1 LSSPFFLFRF
11 HGLLPTGA
19 YSDPFAPLGGKEEG
33 LMTLIRF
40 FSTGLLSVLIFIGM
54 TYSMPAEAKNC
65 QDTKIVVEGNKAF
78 AFGLYEK
85 LKEVEGNLF
94 FSPYSISTA
103 LAMTYAGARGNT
115 EKQMGTALHFT
126 LDQKRFHPEFA
137 CLEAQLKAIQEKGDI
152 ELNIANALWAQE
164 DYVFLREFLD
174 LIQSN
179 YGAVLNHVD
188 FKRACEA
195 ARKKINAWVEQKTKD
210 KIKDLIKPDVLN
222 ALTRLV
228 LTNAI
233 YFKGRWESQ
242 FKKSCTK
249 ESPFWLSIDK
259 SVEIPMMTQKRQF
272 RYMESDS
279 LQILELPYVGEEL
292 AMIVLLPRKIDGLA
306 PLEADLSVENLN
318 MWIGHLRKREV
329 SVFLPKFKMTSQ
341 FRLSETLASMGMPD
355 AFKGNADFSGIDGTK
370 DLFISAVIHKAF
382 VDVTEEGTEAAAAT
396 AAIISLTSAPSAPP
410 PTFRADHPFVFLIR
424 DNRSGSILF
433 VGRVINPN

>member
-1 LSSPFFLFRF
+1 
-11 HGLLPTGA
+11 
-19 YSDPFAPLGGKEEG
+19 
-33 LMTLIRF
+33 MTMIRL
-40 FSTGLLSVLIFIGM
+40 FSTGLLSVLTFIGL

-65 QDTKIVVEGNKAF
+65 QNTKIVVEGNKAF
-78 AFGLYEK
+78 AFDLYEK

-126 LDQKRFHPEFA
+126 LDQKRFHPAFA
-137 CLEAQLKAIQEKGDI
+137 CLEAQLKAVQEKGDI

-179 YGAVLNHVD
+179 YGTVLNNVD

-195 ARKKINAWVEQKTKD
+195 ARKQINTWVEQKTKD
-210 KIKDLIKPDVLN
+210 KIKDLIKPGVLN

-242 FKKSCTK
+242 FKKSRTK

-259 SVEIPMMTQKRQF
+259 SVEVPMMTQKRQF

-279 LQILELPYVGEEL
+279 LQILELPYVGDDL
-292 AMIVLLPRKIDGLA
+292 AMIVLLPRKVDGLA
-306 PLEADLSVENLN
+306 QLEADLSVENLN

-355 AFKGNADFSGIDGTK
+355 AFGRNADFSGIDGTK

-382 VDVTEEGTEAAAAT
+382 VDVNEEGTEAAAAT
-396 AAIISLTSAPSAPP
+396 AAVISLTSAPSTPP

-433 VGRVINPN
+433 LGRIINPN

>member
-1 LSSPFFLFRF
+1 
-11 HGLLPTGA
+11 
-19 YSDPFAPLGGKEEG
+19 
-33 LMTLIRF
+33 MTMIRL
-40 FSTGLLSVLIFIGM
+40 FSTGLLSILAFIGL
-54 TYSMPAEAKNC
+54 TYSMPVEAKNC
-65 QDTKIVVEGNKAF
+65 QDAKIVVEGNKAF

-126 LDQKRFHPEFA
+126 LDQKRFHPAFA
-137 CLEAQLKAIQEKGDI
+137 CLEAQLKAVQEKGDI

-179 YGAVLNHVD
+179 YGTVLNHVD

-210 KIKDLIKPDVLN
+210 KIKDLIKPGVLN

-242 FKKSCTK
+242 FKKSRTK

-259 SVEIPMMTQKRQF
+259 SVEVPMMTQKRQF

-279 LQILELPYVGEEL
+279 LQILELPYVGDDL
-292 AMIVLLPRKIDGLA
+292 AMIVLLPRKVDGLA
-306 PLEADLSVENLN
+306 QLEADLSVENLN
-318 MWIGHLRKREV
+318 MWMGHLRKREV
-329 SVFLPKFKMTSQ
+329 SVFLPKFKTTSQ

-355 AFKGNADFSGIDGTK
+355 AFGGNADFSGIDGTK

-382 VDVTEEGTEAAAAT
+382 VDVNEEGTEAAAAT
-396 AAIISLTSAPSAPP
+396 AAVISLTSAPSTPP
-410 PTFRADHPFVFLIR
+410 PTFRADHPFVFLIH
-424 DNRSGSILF
+424 DNHSGSILF
-433 VGRVINPN
+433 VGRIVNPN

>member
-1 LSSPFFLFRF
+1 
-11 HGLLPTGA
+11 
-19 YSDPFAPLGGKEEG
+19 
-33 LMTLIRF
+33 MTMIRF
-40 FSTGLLSVLIFIGM
+40 FSTGLLSILAFIGL
-54 TYSMPAEAKNC
+54 TYSMPAEANNRE
-65 QDTKIVVEGNKAF
+65 DTKIVVEGNKAF

-126 LDQKRFHPEFA
+126 LDQKQFHPAFA
-137 CLEAQLKAIQEKGDI
+137 CLEAQLKAVQEKGDI
-152 ELNIANALWAQE
+152 EVNIANALWAQE
-164 DYVFLREFLD
+164 DYVFLKEFLD
-174 LIQSN
+174 LIHSN
-179 YGAVLNHVD
+179 YGTVLNHVD
-188 FKRACEA
+188 FEMACEE

-210 KIKDLIKPDVLN
+210 KIKDLIKPGVLN
-222 ALTRLV
+222 SLTRLV

-242 FKKSCTK
+242 FKKSRTK

-259 SVEIPMMTQKRQF
+259 SVEVPMMTQKRQF
-272 RYMESDS
+272 KYMESES
-279 LQILELPYVGEEL
+279 VQILELPYVGDDL

-306 PLEADLSVENLN
+306 QLEADLSVENLN
-318 MWIGHLRKREV
+318 MWIDHLRKKEV

-355 AFKGNADFSGIDGTK
+355 AFGGNADFSGIDGTK

-382 VDVTEEGTEAAAAT
+382 VDVNEEGTEAAAAT
-396 AAIISLTSAPSAPP
+396 AAVISLTSAPSTPP

-433 VGRVINPN
+433 VGRIVNPN

>member
-1 LSSPFFLFRF
+1 
-11 HGLLPTGA
+11 
-19 YSDPFAPLGGKEEG
+19 
-33 LMTLIRF
+33 MIRL
-40 FSTGLLSVLIFIGM
+40 FSTGLLSVLAFIGL
-54 TYSMPAEAKNC
+54 TYSMPAEANNC

-78 AFGLYEK
+78 AFDLYEK

-94 FSPYSISTA
+94 FSPYSISTV

-126 LDQKRFHPEFA
+126 LDQKRFHPAFA
-137 CLEAQLKAIQEKGDI
+137 CLEAQLKAVQAKGDI
-152 ELNIANALWAQE
+152 ELNIANALGAQE

-179 YGAVLNHVD
+179 YGTAVNNVD

-210 KIKDLIKPDVLN
+210 KIKDLIKPGVLN
-222 ALTRLV
+222 SLTRLV

-242 FKKSCTK
+242 FNKDRTK
-249 ESPFWLSIDK
+249 ENPFWLSVDK
-259 SVEIPMMTQKRQF
+259 SVEVPMMTQKRQF

-279 LQILELPYVGEEL
+279 LQILELPYVGDDL
-292 AMIVLLPRKIDGLA
+292 AMIVLLPRKVDGLSQ
-306 PLEADLSVENLN
+306 LEADLSAENLN
-318 MWIGHLRKREV
+318 IWIGHLKKREI

-355 AFKGNADFSGIDGTK
+355 AFGGNADFSGIDGTK

-382 VDVTEEGTEAAAAT
+382 VDVNEEGTEAAAAT
-396 AAIISLTSAPSAPP
+396 AVVISLTSAPSTPP

-424 DNRSGSILF
+424 DNHSGNILF
-433 VGRVINPN
+433 VGRIVNPN

>member
-1 LSSPFFLFRF
+1 
-11 HGLLPTGA
+11 
-19 YSDPFAPLGGKEEG
+19 
-33 LMTLIRF
+33 MTMIRL
-40 FSTGLLSVLIFIGM
+40 FSTGLLSVLTFIGL

-78 AFGLYEK
+78 AFDLYEK
-85 LKEVEGNLF
+85 LKKVEGNLF

-126 LDQKRFHPEFA
+126 LDQKRFHPAFA
-137 CLEAQLKAIQEKGDI
+137 CLESQLKAIHEKSDI

-179 YGAVLNHVD
+179 YGTVLNHVD
-188 FKRACEA
+188 FKRTCEA
-195 ARKKINAWVEQKTKD
+195 ARKKINVWVEQKTKD
-210 KIKDLIKPDVLN
+210 KIKDLIKPGVLN

-233 YFKGRWESQ
+233 YFKGAWESQ
-242 FKKSCTK
+242 FKKYRTK

-259 SVEIPMMTQKRQF
+259 SVEVPMMTQKRQF
-272 RYMESDS
+272 RYMENDS
-279 LQILELPYVGEEL
+279 LQILELPYVGDDL
-292 AMIVLLPRKIDGLA
+292 AMIALLPRKVDGIA
-306 PLEADLSVENLN
+306 QLEADLSVENLN
-318 MWIGHLRKREV
+318 MWIGHLRKGEV

-355 AFKGNADFSGIDGTK
+355 AFGGNADFSGIDGTK
-370 DLFISAVIHKAF
+370 DLFFSAVIHKAF
-382 VDVTEEGTEAAAAT
+382 VDVNEEGTEAAAAT
-396 AAIISLTSAPSAPP
+396 AAVISLTSAPSTPP
-410 PTFRADHPFVFLIR
+410 PTFRADHPFVFLIH
-424 DNRSGSILF
+424 DIHSGAILF
-433 VGRVINPN
+433 LGRIVNPN

>member
-1 LSSPFFLFRF
+1 
-11 HGLLPTGA
+11 
-19 YSDPFAPLGGKEEG
+19 
-33 LMTLIRF
+33 MIRF
-40 FSTGLLSVLIFIGM
+40 FSTGLLSILAFIGL
-54 TYSMPAEAKNC
+54 TYSMPAEANNRE
-65 QDTKIVVEGNKAF
+65 DTKIVVEGNKAF

-126 LDQKRFHPEFA
+126 LDQKQFHPAFA
-137 CLEAQLKAIQEKGDI
+137 CLEAQLKAVQEKGDI
-152 ELNIANALWAQE
+152 EVNIANALWAQE
-164 DYVFLREFLD
+164 DYVFLKEFLD
-174 LIQSN
+174 LIHSN
-179 YGAVLNHVD
+179 YGTVLNHVD
-188 FKRACEA
+188 FEMACEE

-210 KIKDLIKPDVLN
+210 KIKDLIKPGVLN
-222 ALTRLV
+222 SLTRLV

-242 FKKSCTK
+242 FKKSRTK

-259 SVEIPMMTQKRQF
+259 SVEVPMMTQKRQF
-272 RYMESDS
+272 KYMESES
-279 LQILELPYVGEEL
+279 VQILELPYVGDDL

-306 PLEADLSVENLN
+306 QLEADLSVENLN
-318 MWIGHLRKREV
+318 MWIDHLRKKEV

-355 AFKGNADFSGIDGTK
+355 AFGGNADFSGIDGTK

-382 VDVTEEGTEAAAAT
+382 VDVNEEGTEAAAAT
-396 AAIISLTSAPSAPP
+396 AAVISLTSAPSTPP

-433 VGRVINPN
+433 VGRIVNPN

>member
-1 LSSPFFLFRF
+1 
-11 HGLLPTGA
+11 
-19 YSDPFAPLGGKEEG
+19 
-33 LMTLIRF
+33 MTMIRL
-40 FSTGLLSVLIFIGM
+40 FSTGLLSVIAFIGL
-54 TYSMPAEAKNC
+54 TYGMPAEAKNC
-65 QDTKIVVEGNKAF
+65 QDAKIVVEENMAF

-126 LDQKRFHPEFA
+126 LPQKRFHPAFA
-137 CLEAQLKAIQEKGDI
+137 CLEAQLKAVQEKCDI

-164 DYVFLREFLD
+164 DYAFLREFLD

-179 YGAVLNHVD
+179 YGTVLNHVD
-188 FKRACEA
+188 FKGACEA
-195 ARKKINAWVEQKTKD
+195 ARKQINAWVEQKTKD
-210 KIKDLIKPDVLN
+210 KIKDLIKPGILN

-242 FKKSCTK
+242 FKKERTK

-259 SVEIPMMTQKRQF
+259 SIEVPMMTQKRQF

-279 LQILELPYVGEEL
+279 LQLLELPYVGDDL
-292 AMIVLLPRKIDGLA
+292 AMIVLLPRKVDGLA
-306 PLEADLSVENLN
+306 QLEADLSVENLN
-318 MWIGHLRKREV
+318 VWAGRLKKREI

-355 AFKGNADFSGIDGTK
+355 AFGGNADFSGIDGTK

-382 VDVTEEGTEAAAAT
+382 VDVNEEGTEAAAAT
-396 AAIISLTSAPSAPP
+396 AVVISLTSVPSTPP

-424 DNRSGSILF
+424 DNHSGNILF
-433 VGRVINPN
+433 VGRIVNPN